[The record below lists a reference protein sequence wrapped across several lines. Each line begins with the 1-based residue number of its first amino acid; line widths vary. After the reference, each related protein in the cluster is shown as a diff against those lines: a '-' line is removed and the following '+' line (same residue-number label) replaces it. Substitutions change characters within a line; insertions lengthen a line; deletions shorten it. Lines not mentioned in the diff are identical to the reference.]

1 MSHVYDVL
9 SSEVV
14 YTGGILSLRRDD
26 VTMPGDTHSVRD
38 VVVHPGAVAVVAL
51 DEDNQVVLVRQYR
64 HPVRR
69 ELDELPAGLLDKA
82 GEPAH
87 ETAARELAEEAGLA
101 AAEWHVLVDV
111 LTTPGMSDEAIRI
124 YLARGLRAVER
135 DVQQHEEAEMT
146 SFRRPLELVVAA
158 VMTGEYENGLLVAG
172 ALAADHAVRTGF
184 TGLRT
189 VDAPWPARKP

>member
-9 SSEVV
+9 RSEVV
-14 YTGGILSLRRDD
+14 YSGGVMSLRRDD
-26 VTMPGDTHSVRD
+26 VAMPGDTHSVRD

-51 DEDNQVVLVRQYR
+51 DEDNQMVLVRQYR
-64 HPVRR
+64 HPVGRQ
-69 ELDELPAGLLDKA
+69 LDELPAGLLDKA

-87 ETAARELAEEAGLA
+87 ETAARELAEEAGLGA
-101 AAEWHVLVDV
+101 DDWHVLVDV

-124 YLARGLRAVER
+124 YLARGLRDVDR

-172 ALAADHAVRTGF
+172 ALAADHALRTGF
-184 TGLRT
+184 AGLRP

>member
-14 YTGGILSLRRDD
+14 YSGGVMSLRRDD
-26 VTMPGDTHSVRD
+26 VAMPGDTHSVRD

-51 DEDNQVVLVRQYR
+51 DEDNQMVLVRQYR
-64 HPVRR
+64 HPVGRQ
-69 ELDELPAGLLDKA
+69 LDELPAGLLDKA

-124 YLARGLRAVER
+124 YLARDLREVER

-172 ALAADHAVRTGF
+172 ALAADRAVRTGLA
-184 TGLRT
+184 GLRS
-189 VDAPWPARKP
+189 VDAPWPARAP

>member
-1 MSHVYDVL
+1 MSHVYDVVN
-9 SSEVV
+9 SELV
-14 YTGGILSLRRDD
+14 YTGGVLSLRRDT
-26 VTMPGDTHSVRD
+26 VAMPGDTDSVRD
-38 VVVHPGAVAVVAL
+38 VVIHPGAVAVVAL
-51 DEDNQVVLVRQYR
+51 DDDKQVVLVRQYR
-64 HPVRR
+64 HPIRR

-101 AAEWHVLVDV
+101 ADQWHVLVDV
-111 LTTPGMSDEAIRI
+111 LTTPGMSDEAARI
-124 YLARGLRAVER
+124 YLARGLREVER

-158 VMTGEYENGLLVAG
+158 ILTGEYENGLLVAG
-172 ALAADHAVRTGF
+172 ALAADHAGRTEF
-184 TGLRT
+184 TGLRA